1 MDVRGRTLG
10 CAAGSPAG
18 GPGRGSR
25 EAVREPRGE
34 AEARLPGPH
43 GAPGSRGQPAL
54 PPPRAPRF
62 ENLVLGPER

>member
-10 CAAGSPAG
+10 L
-18 GPGRGSR
+18 
-25 EAVREPRGE
+25 EALREPRGG
-34 AEARLPGPH
+34 AGARLPGPH

-62 ENLVLGPER
+62 ENLRLRFWALSAEAAGAGGVL